1 MFETT
6 YNQIRELFE
15 DSNPDDDKWVA
26 KVSELLGEIRPLWPD
41 KNILDIATDLKDYQQ
56 RTIMIERLSHLPQK
70 IRIKKLNHHGSIHFM
85 VLEKFMNEED
95 IQDVL
100 EKFWNSTGKAKSLI
114 SSAFA
119 RLETRNREKN
129 KKVDSPQDILVK
141 ELNNLPDHYWTVL
154 YDDSVAWEFDKDI
167 LKILKKLDAPNAK
180 IRKNEE
186 ERIIDSLRH
195 MINVNYIKKTNG
207 KDNRSKIH
215 NAFIELLE

>member
-15 DSNPDDDKWVA
+15 KSDSNDMKWVQTLSD
-26 KVSELLGEIRPLWPD
+26 KLGEIRPLWPD
-41 KNILDIATDLKDYQQ
+41 RNIIDIASDLNDYQQ
-56 RTIMIERLSHLPQK
+56 RTIMIQTLSYLPQK
-70 IRIKKLNHHGSIHFM
+70 TRITKLRHHGSIHFM

-95 IQDVL
+95 IQDLL
-100 EKFWNSTGKAKSLI
+100 EKFWSSQGKAKSLI

-141 ELNNLPDHYWTVL
+141 ELNNLPDHYWTLL
-154 YDDSVAWEFDKDI
+154 YDDAVSWEFDEDT
-167 LKILKKLDAPNAK
+167 LKILKKLDSPNAL
-180 IRKNEE
+180 IRKKEE
-186 ERIIDSLRH
+186 EQIIDSLRH
-195 MINVNYIKKTNG
+195 MINENYIKKSNG
-207 KDNRSKIH
+207 TDNRSKMH